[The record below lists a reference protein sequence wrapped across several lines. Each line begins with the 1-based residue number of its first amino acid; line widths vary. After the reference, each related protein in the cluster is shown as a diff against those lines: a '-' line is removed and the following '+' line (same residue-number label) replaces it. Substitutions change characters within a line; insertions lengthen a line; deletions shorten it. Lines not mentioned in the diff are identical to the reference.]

1 MTVYEKTMAIKLII
15 FDFDGTLGDTRR
27 HIVTTMQAAIQELGL
42 PERTEEAYI
51 ATIGLPLAGCFETL
65 YPDESQE
72 MRDRYVETYRRIFAE
87 NLKRF
92 KPQAFPQVKETMA
105 ALREKG
111 FTLTI
116 ASSRSHAS
124 LVELT
129 KDMQIAESVS
139 YLIGA
144 DDVKNAKPHPEPVLN
159 TLAHGHIQSLSF
171 LAWHSGKQV
180 VFSPGTCNYN
190 GENKKVRMKL
200 SSEEMT
206 NSPILKDFSRNNFI
220 TNFRHKKLI
229 KDVSIKT
236 TDDSVVGTLSFKNN
250 VVQRTIS
257 IDDDS
262 LIIKDKANRNLA
274 GFSLCVEENSQSLIC
289 SSKYGTVSLINND
302 YSKDYG
308 VLLQANYYII
318 KVDNTENEVVL
329 KYEESSIHN

>member
-72 MRDRYVETYRRIFAE
+72 MRDRYVETYRQIFAE

-159 TLAHGHIQSLSF
+159 TLAATYFEADETL
-171 LAWHSGKQV
+171 
-180 VFSPGTCNYN
+180 
-190 GENKKVRMKL
+190 
-200 SSEEMT
+200 
-206 NSPILKDFSRNNFI
+206 
-220 TNFRHKKLI
+220 
-229 KDVSIKT
+229 
-236 TDDSVVGTLSFKNN
+236 VVGDMP
-250 VVQRTIS
+250 VDIMMGAHAGARTCGVTWGNGS
-257 IDDDS
+257 RQELEAAGADYVIDRMEDVWE
-262 LIIKDKANRNLA
+262 A
-274 GFSLCVEENSQSLIC
+274 
-289 SSKYGTVSLINND
+289 VS
-302 YSKDYG
+302 
-308 VLLQANYYII
+308 A
-318 KVDNTENEVVL
+318 
-329 KYEESSIHN
+329 

>member
-1 MTVYEKTMAIKLII
+1 MAIRLII
-15 FDFDGTLGDTRR
+15 FDFDGTLGNTRR
-27 HIVTTMQAAIQELGL
+27 HIVTTMRATIQELGL
-42 PERTEEAYI
+42 PECTEEAYV

-129 KDMQIAESVS
+129 KEMQIAACVS

-159 TLAHGHIQSLSF
+159 TLAATHFGADETL
-171 LAWHSGKQV
+171 
-180 VFSPGTCNYN
+180 
-190 GENKKVRMKL
+190 
-200 SSEEMT
+200 
-206 NSPILKDFSRNNFI
+206 
-220 TNFRHKKLI
+220 
-229 KDVSIKT
+229 
-236 TDDSVVGTLSFKNN
+236 VVGDMP
-250 VVQRTIS
+250 VDIMMGAHAGARTCGVTWGNGS
-257 IDDDS
+257 RQELEAAGADYVIDRMEDVWE
-262 LIIKDKANRNLA
+262 A
-274 GFSLCVEENSQSLIC
+274 
-289 SSKYGTVSLINND
+289 VS
-302 YSKDYG
+302 
-308 VLLQANYYII
+308 A
-318 KVDNTENEVVL
+318 
-329 KYEESSIHN
+329 